1 MKTKYFSTDPL
12 VTYGV
17 ILLRV
22 WLGVIM
28 IKHSYSVLFGGG
40 IPEYVTWIDSLGF
53 PLPEIFGRLS
63 KYTEFWGGIGIIL
76 GFQTRL
82 FSGLLA
88 INMLMAVLTAGEGK
102 IFSGAELA
110 FDYFLISITVF
121 LYGSG
126 NWSLDRIIQNR
137 KESVRLMSQT

>member
-12 VTYGV
+12 VTYG
-17 ILLRV
+17 IMLLRV
-22 WLGVIM
+22 WLGIIM
-28 IKHSYSVLFGGG
+28 IKHSFPVLFEGG
-40 IPEYVTWIDSLGF
+40 IPAYVAWIDSLGF

-63 KYTEFWGGIGIIL
+63 KYTEFCGGICIIL

-110 FDYFLISITVF
+110 FDYFLISITLF

-126 NWSLDRIIQNR
+126 NWSLDWIIKKR
-137 KESVRLMSQT
+137 KQERLKP